1 MGKRYKKLII
11 LSALAILILKASGQ
25 DLDYNGRKL
34 QYIKTNELE
43 KIINPTD
50 NKLYVINF
58 WATWCPPC
66 VSELPD
72 FQKVAGEF
80 KSSSIKFIM
89 ISLDFPSQINSTLI
103 PFLKKNKITLDV
115 SVMMD
120 IDYDSWIQKVD
131 KDWQGGIP
139 ATLFI
144 NSSKKIREFT
154 SGELSE
160 KDLRKKINGYLKQI

>member
-1 MGKRYKKLII
+1 MGTRYKKLII
-11 LSALAILILKASGQ
+11 LSTLAFLILEASGQ

-34 QYIKTNELE
+34 QYIKINELE
-43 KIINPTD
+43 KIIHPTD

-66 VSELPD
+66 VDELPD

-80 KSSSIKFIM
+80 NSSSIKFVM
-89 ISLDFPSQINSTLI
+89 ISLDFPSQINNTLI
-103 PFLKKNKITLDV
+103 PFLKKNKITLDI

-120 IDYDSWIQKVD
+120 IDYDSWIQKID

-154 SGELSE
+154 SGQLTE